1 MTIIKILAVC
11 GMGLGSGL
19 VLRMQVEKALKSL
32 GVEADVEVSD
42 VPTARGMNPDI
53 IVTSSELSEALGDM
67 RAQIVTI
74 KNYVDQDE
82 MQQKLKPA
90 LDAIE

>member
-1 MTIIKILAVC
+1 MDIIKILTVC

-32 GVEADVEVSD
+32 GVEAKVEVAD

-53 IVTSSELSEALGDM
+53 IVTSSELSEALGET
-67 RAQIVTI
+67 RAHLVTI
-74 KNYVDQDE
+74 KNYVDQNE
-82 MQQKLKPA
+82 MQQKLKPV
-90 LDAIE
+90 LDAMK